1 MEAFPLV
8 LKKIP
13 NARLIVAGANH
24 HTKVGYWES
33 IRDAQPTGLPIEFR
47 GYVPEEEIPE
57 LFRSTSIVA
66 IPYDS
71 ATGSSGPAHQACEF
85 GIPIVCADLPDFRAM
100 VVDEDMAAR
109 FYRPGDAADLAEQM
123 IAILQSPE
131 LEYEMAEQNFE
142 AGVEMMIGNVVNNY
156 LRWFMLHRCKRTLY
170 GAGAGDKLW
179 QPASVAS
186 RPDHFRG
193 QPLAQGPAEETEV
206 AQQPKS
212 PMSRLLRD
220 EGSNRA

>member
-1 MEAFPLV
+1 MDAFPLV

-33 IRDAQPTGLPIEFR
+33 IRDAQPAGLPIEFR

-57 LFRSTSIVA
+57 LFGSTSIVA

-100 VVDEDMAAR
+100 VDDEDMAAR
-109 FYRPGDAADLAEQM
+109 FYKPGNASDLAAQ
-123 IAILQSPE
+123 IISILKSPE
-131 LEYEMAEQNFE
+131 LEYDMAEVNYA
-142 AGVEMMIGNVVNNY
+142 AGLEMMIGNVVNNY
-156 LRWFMLHRCKRTLY
+156 LRWFILHRCKRTLY
-170 GAGAGDKLW
+170 GAGVRERSWL
-179 QPASVAS
+179 PAMDAS
-186 RPDHFRG
+186 RTEDISERG
-193 QPLAQGPAEETEV
+193 LAQHSVDTGELAQRPQSRMPAF
-206 AQQPKS
+206 
-212 PMSRLLRD
+212 LGD
-220 EGSNRA
+220 EGSDRP